1 MKKITVYVILAL
13 FLVSC
18 DKDKFETKPHLK
30 ILTDGN
36 VIIPAGSGFNVD
48 LEFTDKE
55 GDVDDSI
62 FVRKE
67 RLNKRVVPTVR
78 NSFWLKIP
86 DFPDASKGEITLN
99 LEYQNHLISAT
110 NPLFIPGSSPPT
122 KEPDTLNLKF
132 IVMDKEKNKSD
143 TVTLNNVIVE
153 RN

>member
-1 MKKITVYVILAL
+1 M
-13 FLVSC
+13 
-18 DKDKFETKPHLK
+18 
-30 ILTDGN
+30 
-36 VIIPAGSGFNVD
+36 PAGSSFNVD

-67 RLNKRVVPTVR
+67 RLNKRVVATVR

-110 NPLFIPGSSPPT
+110 NPLFIPGSNPPT

-132 IVMDKEKNKSD
+132 IVMD
-143 TVTLNNVIVE
+143 
-153 RN
+153 